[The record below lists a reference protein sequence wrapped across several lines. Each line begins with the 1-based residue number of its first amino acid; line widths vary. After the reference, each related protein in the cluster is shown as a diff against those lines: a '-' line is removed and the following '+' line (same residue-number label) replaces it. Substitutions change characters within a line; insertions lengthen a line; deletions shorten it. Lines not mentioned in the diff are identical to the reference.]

1 MLWSIRLQ
9 CQTWLR
15 NWTTKFILSPPL
27 SFYILL
33 FNILFWNNYQ
43 FTRSYKDSTERTE
56 VSFTQFSMV
65 TSYIIKVQ
73 YQKHWHWYNMSIV
86 FCLFSVIHA
95 WRKTK
100 VTIACMQ
107 CERTLDALWQT
118 FYQNERL
125 CQQWEFLS
133 LLVVTLCVAHLEVQH
148 H

>member
-86 FCLFSVIHA
+86 FCLFSVIAYWIHLTTTEIKI
-95 WRKTK
+95 KT
-100 VTIACMQ
+100 I
-107 CERTLDALWQT
+107 
-118 FYQNERL
+118 
-125 CQQWEFLS
+125 LS
-133 LLVVTLCVAHLEVQH
+133 HEYLTYITSLESYLLSS
-148 H
+148 